1 VPPRQNERALA
12 LQEEIGRK
20 LRAMELDAQSKEQMA
35 AGDTRQALETLKA
48 ALELDPN
55 NADAQVCAWWWLRT
69 CAAHTR
75 VRLSARGIRRRAVCY
90 VGIVAPPVTEVCLLV
105 PARRMR

>member
-55 NADAQVCAWWWLRT
+55 NADAQVCAWWWLRSVRHT
-69 CAAHTR
+69 HVCGSVRVGSGDAPCAMSESWLHPSLKFACSS
-75 VRLSARGIRRRAVCY
+75 LPG
-90 VGIVAPPVTEVCLLV
+90 G
-105 PARRMR
+105 